1 MNWFLL
7 DQIRGVQGVF
17 PDEVTAG
24 LHNAAHELGE
34 DVVGLIQLGDF
45 YAEQR
50 AHIGIER
57 CFPKL
62 FGVHFA
68 EAGPFYFA
76 EAYHQQYLAK
86 NPHGYCGLGGTGV
99 VCSIGT
105 GVAG

>member
-7 DQIRGVQGVF
+7 DQIRDVRGVF
-17 PDEVTAG
+17 PDEVTAR
-24 LHNAAHELGE
+24 LRNAAHEFGE
-34 DVVGLIQLGDF
+34 DAVGLIQPGDF
-45 YAEQR
+45 YVEQR

-76 EAYHQQYLAK
+76 EAYHQQNLAK
-86 NPHGYCGLGGTGV
+86 NPRGYCGPGGTGV
-99 VCSIGT
+99 TCAIGT
-105 GVAG
+105 GAGA